1 MRSLRDADATARQW
15 ARSKRMVHESN
26 ASNGQLAFMVQKLNR
41 QRRRVVG
48 GGGSTPSSGMVFK
61 GEYSG
66 AAYDSQNVVSFQP
79 DGQSPGLYL
88 ALKAVPAGQSP
99 DIGAP
104 YWMAFP
110 VPSPGMWG
118 V

>member
-1 MRSLRDADATARQW
+1 MRSFRDSDSISRQW
-15 ARSKRMVHESN
+15 IKNRSAGHNQTGTDR
-26 ASNGQLAFMVQKLNR
+26 QLFFMLQKLAR

-48 GGGSTPSSGMVFK
+48 GGGSLPSSGMTFK

-66 AAYDSQNVVSFQP
+66 IAYDSQNVVSFQP
-79 DGQSPGLYL
+79 DGQSPGLYI
-88 ALKAVPAGQSP
+88 ALQAVPAGQSP

-110 VPSPGMWG
+110 VPAPGMWG